1 MVVCNGDTGKGN
13 IIMDK
18 TVVFDLELVRNT
30 IWSAKDIIFFL
41 NLDDITEDGDKLIL
55 TAPVDENHLNTE
67 GVVQGGIL
75 YTICDQAMAVYDIAS
90 GTRGLGTE
98 GSIHHYRPAKA
109 GDVLKAVVSNRK
121 RGRTTSTYLVEL
133 YNQDE
138 KLIADAMFT
147 AFYGAGKK

>member
-1 MVVCNGDTGKGN
+1 
-13 IIMDK
+13 MDK
-18 TVVFDLELVRNT
+18 SVVFDLELARNT
-30 IWSAKDIIFFL
+30 IQSAKGLVFYL
-41 NLDDITEDGDKLIL
+41 NLDDATAEEDKLIL
-55 TAPVDENHLNTE
+55 TAQVDETHLNTE

-109 GDVLKAVVSNRK
+109 GDVLRVVVSNRK

-133 YNQDE
+133 YNQNE
-138 KLIADAMFT
+138 KLIADAMFM
-147 AFYGAGKK
+147 AFYGARQK

>member
-1 MVVCNGDTGKGN
+1 MEN
-13 IIMDK
+13 
-18 TVVFDLELVRNT
+18 TVIFNLELARNT
-30 IWSAKDIIFFL
+30 IRSAEGLIFYL
-41 NLDDITEDGDKLIL
+41 NLDDIVVDNDKLIL
-55 TAPVDENHLNTE
+55 TARVNERHLNTE

-75 YTICDQAMAVYDIAS
+75 YTICDQAMAVYDMAV
-90 GTRGLGTE
+90 GKRGLGTE

-121 RGRTTSTYLVEL
+121 SGRTTSIYLVEL

-147 AFYGAGKK
+147 AFYGKGNNR

>member
-1 MVVCNGDTGKGN
+1 MKWDGDWHKG
-13 IIMDK
+13 IRKMDK
-18 TVVFDLELVRNT
+18 SDVFDLELARNT
-30 IWSAKDIIFFL
+30 IQSAKGLIFYL
-41 NLDDITEDGDKLIL
+41 NLDDATVEDDKLIL
-55 TAPVDENHLNTE
+55 TAKTDENHLNTE

-109 GDVLKAVVSNRK
+109 GDVLRVVVSNRK

-133 YNQDE
+133 YNQNE

-147 AFYGAGKK
+147 AFYGTRQN

>member
-1 MVVCNGDTGKGN
+1 
-13 IIMDK
+13 MDK
-18 TVVFDLELVRNT
+18 SIVFDLELARNT
-30 IWSAKDIIFFL
+30 IQSAKGLIFYL
-41 NLDDITEDGDKLIL
+41 NLDDATVEDDKLIL
-55 TAPVDENHLNTE
+55 TAKTDENHLNTE

-109 GDVLKAVVSNRK
+109 GDVLRVVVSNRK

-133 YNQDE
+133 YNQNE

-147 AFYGAGKK
+147 AFYGARQK

>member
-1 MVVCNGDTGKGN
+1 
-13 IIMDK
+13 MDK
-18 TVVFDLELVRNT
+18 SVVFDLELARNT
-30 IWSAKDIIFFL
+30 IQSAKGLIFYL
-41 NLDDITEDGDKLIL
+41 NLDDATVEDDKLIL
-55 TAPVDENHLNTE
+55 TAKTDENHLNTE

-75 YTICDQAMAVYDIAS
+75 YTICDQEMAVYDIAS

-109 GDVLKAVVSNRK
+109 GDVLRVVVSNRK

-133 YNQDE
+133 YNQNE

-147 AFYGAGKK
+147 AFYGTRQK